1 MYIDLE
7 LEQRRRQNPDA
18 TVDVILVC
26 EKYGSTLQSKLE
38 QAGLHVTNRDQADVG
53 LVYGRICLAD
63 LSTIGR
69 VDGVESVSLD
79 STQHAL

>member
-7 LEQRRRQNPDA
+7 LKQRRRQNPDA

-26 EKYGSTLQSKLE
+26 EKYGSALQSKLR
-38 QAGLHVTNRDQADVG
+38 QAGLHITNWNQADVG
-53 LVYGRICLAD
+53 LVYGRLCLAD
-63 LSTIGR
+63 LSTLGR
-69 VDGVESVSLD
+69 VGGVKSVSLD